1 MTKFIRLKTTT
12 GADLLL
18 RTKWIASVCGCP
30 EGSFTR
36 VELYNAIDHDDAYD
50 VTATVDEIQAMMQGD
65 PPNPVAEQSLDH
77 EVCDNPIARKVQE
90 IERQKTQAVQMAIDI
105 GKHLIQ
111 VKQQLKHGQW
121 LPWLQQNF
129 PHSTTSAAHY
139 MRMAQHVDLT
149 KDHPTSIRE
158 ALQQITDAE
167 EKQPQTKQSLT
178 DAVLHMMKSSRQSRY
193 AISQKSGISQAVLS
207 RFVNGERLL
216 GMRTLER
223 LAEAL
228 GHKITLVPEVKEST

>member
-1 MTKFIRLKTTT
+1 MTKFIRVTTIT
-12 GADLLL
+12 NLDVMI
-18 RTKWIASVCGCP
+18 RTSAIFTIAKGDVAKHTYITAEDACGNR
-30 EGSFTR
+30 EQFI
-36 VELYNAIDHDDAYD
+36 VEH
-50 VTATVDEIQAMMQGD
+50 TMDEIQAMMQGEL
-65 PPNPVAEQSLDH
+65 PKPVAEHSPEP
-77 EVCDNPIARKVQE
+77 EVCDDPIARKVQE
-90 IERQKTQAVQMAIDI
+90 IERQKTQTVQMAIDI

-111 VKQQLKHGQW
+111 VKQQLKHGEW
-121 LPWLQQNF
+121 LPWLQKNF
-129 PHSTTSAAHY
+129 PHSTTSAGHY

-228 GHKITLVPEVKEST
+228 GHKITLVPEAKEST

>member
-1 MTKFIRLKTTT
+1 
-12 GADLLL
+12 
-18 RTKWIASVCGCP
+18 
-30 EGSFTR
+30 
-36 VELYNAIDHDDAYD
+36 
-50 VTATVDEIQAMMQGD
+50 MMQGE
-65 PPNPVAEQSLDH
+65 PVEPVSEKTPEP
-77 EVCDNPIARKVQE
+77 EVCGNPIARKVQE

-105 GKHLIQ
+105 GKHLIK
-111 VKQQLKHGQW
+111 VKSQLKHGEW

-129 PHSTTSAAHY
+129 PHSTTSAGHY

-167 EKQPQTKQSLT
+167 EKQPQTRQSLT

-228 GHKITLVPEVKEST
+228 GHKITLVPEAKEST